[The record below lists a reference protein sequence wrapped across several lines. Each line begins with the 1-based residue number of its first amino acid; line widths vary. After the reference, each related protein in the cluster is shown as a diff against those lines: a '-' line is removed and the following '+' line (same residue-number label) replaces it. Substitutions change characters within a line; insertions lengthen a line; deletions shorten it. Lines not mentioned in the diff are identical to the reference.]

1 MSPASYLTAPPRVAA
16 NRIPKDERF
25 DAYVPWWTWVSL
37 ALFLGVIAVTAVV
50 AIVLSLR
57 TYRLLRETQKRL
69 LVALEDLSRDAE
81 AVERRFEKAAA
92 RAEELEARLASL
104 QRSTEKL
111 GVLKWAMSD
120 SIDAVNRLRHAVP
133 RK

>member
-1 MSPASYLTAPPRVAA
+1 M
-16 NRIPKDERF
+16 
-25 DAYVPWWTWVSL
+25 PWWTWVSL
-37 ALFLGVIAVTAVV
+37 ALFLGVIAVAAVV
-50 AIVLSLR
+50 AILLSLR

-69 LVALEDLSRDAE
+69 LVALEDLARDAE
-81 AVERRFEKAAA
+81 AVERRFEKASERAA
-92 RAEELEARLASL
+92 ELEARLASL
-104 QRSTEKL
+104 QRSAEKL

>member
-1 MSPASYLTAPPRVAA
+1 MVV
-16 NRIPKDERF
+16 
-25 DAYVPWWTWVSL
+25 VPWWTWVSL
-37 ALFLGVIAVTAVV
+37 ALFLGVIAVAAVV

-57 TYRLLRETQKRL
+57 TYRLLRETQKRV
-69 LVALEDLSRDAE
+69 LVALEDLARDAE
-81 AVERRFEKAAA
+81 AVERRFERASERAA
-92 RAEELEARLASL
+92 ELEARLASL
-104 QRSTEKL
+104 QRSAEKL